1 MVKLCACVC
10 ACVRVWCRVTDQ
22 FVLAVGDVRFLVGL
36 VVFSPAV
43 GDEEGDD
50 WRVVGE
56 LWPGPSYH
64 QGRVVQMLH
73 LHVDGSTAAH

>member
-1 MVKLCACVC
+1 MCA
-10 ACVRVWCRVTDQ
+10 RVSVIKTDQ
-22 FVLAVGDVRFLVGL
+22 FVLAVGDVCLLIGL
-36 VVFSPAV
+36 IVFGPAV